1 MFYSLFVHSC
11 VFLLFRE
18 LSVPISSLHFTIC
31 WFGGWRMVRC
41 SLGSAA
47 GLQACLRGT
56 WTRQSHQPPPR
67 LPPNPWHPQEL
78 PERVDFVSLALIYVQ
93 PFCFGFKIHFSKQIA
108 ELKTKT
114 KNKSVVHEFCIKS
127 FLQESSF
134 SVCSIATRVRVL
146 SPHHLHQP
154 GRHLTSG
161 EGPRYAGIKVS
172 GGWGGA
178 FVCVCNNSQVMAERV
193 SECLGEG
200 GICTDIQM
208 QIQQHA
214 GRVQNRRGERGVQQP
229 WVVCW

>member
-1 MFYSLFVHSC
+1 MPSRSRSSMFYSLFVHSC

-93 PFCFGFKIHFSKQIA
+93 PFCFGFKIHFSKQIT
-108 ELKTKT
+108 ELKK
-114 KNKSVVHEFCIKS
+114 KKKPSLLFMSSALKAFYRNPA
-127 FLQESSF
+127 FLY
-134 SVCSIATRVRVL
+134 AVL
-146 SPHHLHQP
+146 
-154 GRHLTSG
+154 
-161 EGPRYAGIKVS
+161 PR
-172 GGWGGA
+172 
-178 FVCVCNNSQVMAERV
+178 VCVCCLLTISTSQED
-193 SECLGEG
+193 
-200 GICTDIQM
+200 T
-208 QIQQHA
+208 
-214 GRVQNRRGERGVQQP
+214 
-229 WVVCW
+229 